1 MWAIPGLFMN
11 TMNTHEYPNIWVFR
25 GIHYKNLGIHN
36 DEYVFEYPHITLCLA
51 PLVHALTFVCKIFR
65 DRGARLFYQ

>member
-1 MWAIPGLFMN
+1 M
-11 TMNTHEYPNIWVFR
+11 
-25 GIHYKNLGIHN
+25 GIQGYSLQKLGYIHN

-65 DRGARLFYQ
+65 DRGARLFFQ